1 MAGESPDIAERERD
15 QQESGGRTSGPPETV
30 PAETPAPTK
39 RNISGPTPAGEEP
52 AEPAEPADDPE
63 EPAERAGDPD
73 GDGGKTAGSNA
84 TMVFSPAA
92 ALRRSA
98 AEATASGEG
107 RRDGAAG
114 ADPAGP
120 EGGASG
126 TTADADD
133 APEAAPK
140 KRRATTTAGETTDA
154 GPDATAS
161 GAETADAAPGGPRS
175 GAKAAAAAP
184 AVTAAAAA
192 SGADAPADAA
202 ARAGAAVDSGAAAS
216 ADASGTDGASPDSG
230 ADAADGGA
238 SGSATAR
245 GGKAAGSDAT
255 MVFSPAAALADDA
268 ASASSG
274 GAERGEGTPSGGP
287 DPVPATPRRDAAAG
301 ADATLDFSPSPAPSG
316 AVPADPRRDADARG
330 AGAAAE
336 KPGAAAPVPPK
347 PGRAPD
353 AAASSEAGEEAA
365 PPKPTAVPPKPG
377 KAPSGPTSAGDA
389 KDADAPSTG
398 TSAEGA
404 RPTAKGADLSKPTDA
419 ATPSSGA
426 SSEDGERAGGAA
438 VPPKPAGTPAASG
451 KSTAKGADLSK
462 PSDAAPAGAADS
474 ASAPPKPAE
483 APAASGK
490 AAAKGADLSKPSDT
504 APAEGGKPARSASEP
519 PAAPAMP
526 PPVAGPEKAAAPAAP
541 VPPPPAGPPPVPD
554 SEREPLELLAAL
566 TNTPPPP
573 PTPLRT
579 VLRRIK
585 IWSPLVVLLLII
597 FTVAQS
603 LRPLPEPTLGLTAAD
618 TYTFDGEAPT
628 APWPGSGQA
637 ALDVDGIG
645 TFGTSGDQ
653 EPVPIASVAKVM
665 TAYLILR
672 DHPMD
677 ADPES
682 TGATIPVDQQ
692 AEDDV
697 ALGDTDD
704 ESVVSVTAGDELTQR
719 EAIEAIM
726 IASANNVARLLAR
739 WDAGS
744 EADFIAKMNETA
756 AELGMKNTT
765 YTDPSGLSPDT
776 VSTAEDQVILGKAA
790 MEDPVFRQIV
800 RMPEYYDSNGE
811 RHGNWNHL
819 VPMNGTVGIKTGTT
833 TTALGN
839 LLFAAEQTV
848 GEETRLIVGAVL
860 RQPPDPVD
868 LSILTG
874 ALNAGRTLIEF
885 AQQELIEETVLA
897 AGDVVGYVDDGLG
910 GRTPVTVTEDVQA
923 AGWPG
928 LELRVELKAAE
939 DLPHSAAAGTEVGT
953 LTVGDGT
960 GGRET
965 TVPVALAEELTEPG
979 FGAKLRRL
987 G

>member
-63 EPAERAGDPD
+63 EPAERAGE
-73 GDGGKTAGSNA
+73 DGGNAVGSDA

-92 ALRRSA
+92 ALRRSPG
-98 AEATASGEG
+98 EATASGEG

-133 APEAAPK
+133 APDTAPK
-140 KRRATTTAGETTDA
+140 KRRATTTAGTVTTTAGEATDA

-184 AVTAAAAA
+184 AVTVAA

-202 ARAGAAVDSGAAAS
+202 ARAGAAVDSGA
-216 ADASGTDGASPDSG
+216 DAG
-230 ADAADGGA
+230 DGGA
-238 SGSATAR
+238 SGPSTAR
-245 GGKAAGSDAT
+245 GGKTAGSDAT

-287 DPVPATPRRDAAAG
+287 DPVPAATPRRDAAAG

-336 KPGAAAPVPPK
+336 KPGASAPEPPK

-353 AAASSEAGEEAA
+353 AAASSETGEEAA
-365 PPKPTAVPPKPG
+365 PSKPTAVPPKPG
-377 KAPSGPTSAGDA
+377 KAPSGPTPAGDA
-389 KDADAPSTG
+389 KDADAPSPSTG
-398 TSAEGA
+398 PSAEGA
-404 RPTAKGADLSKPTDA
+404 KPTAKGADLSKPTDA
-419 ATPSSGA
+419 APPSSVA

-451 KSTAKGADLSK
+451 KSAAKGTDLSK
-462 PSDAAPAGAADS
+462 PSDA
-474 ASAPPKPAE
+474 
-483 APAASGK
+483 
-490 AAAKGADLSKPSDT
+490 

-519 PAAPAMP
+519 P
-526 PPVAGPEKAAAPAAP
+526 AAPAAP

-744 EADFIAKMNETA
+744 EADFVAKMNETA

-928 LELRVELKAAE
+928 LELRVELNAAE

>member
-73 GDGGKTAGSNA
+73 GDGGKTAGSDA

-133 APEAAPK
+133 APDTAPK
-140 KRRATTTAGETTDA
+140 KRRATTTAGEATDA

-184 AVTAAAAA
+184 AVTAAA

-202 ARAGAAVDSGAAAS
+202 ARAGAAVDSGA
-216 ADASGTDGASPDSG
+216 DAG
-230 ADAADGGA
+230 DGGA
-238 SGSATAR
+238 SGPSTAR
-245 GGKAAGSDAT
+245 GGKTAGSDAT

-287 DPVPATPRRDAAAG
+287 DPVPAATPRRDAAAG

-336 KPGAAAPVPPK
+336 KPGASAPEPPK

-353 AAASSEAGEEAA
+353 AAASSETGEEAA
-365 PPKPTAVPPKPG
+365 PSKPTAVPPKPG
-377 KAPSGPTSAGDA
+377 KAPSGPTPAGDA
-389 KDADAPSTG
+389 KDADAPSPSTG
-398 TSAEGA
+398 PSAEGA
-404 RPTAKGADLSKPTDA
+404 KPTAKGADLSKPTDA
-419 ATPSSGA
+419 APPSSVA

-462 PSDAAPAGAADS
+462 PSDATPAGAAAEGGKPADS
-474 ASAPPKPAE
+474 AAVPPKPAE

-490 AAAKGADLSKPSDT
+490 SAAKGTDLSKPSDA

-519 PAAPAMP
+519 P
-526 PPVAGPEKAAAPAAP
+526 AAPAAP

-744 EADFIAKMNETA
+744 EADFVAKMNETA

>member
-1 MAGESPDIAERERD
+1 
-15 QQESGGRTSGPPETV
+15 GRT
-30 PAETPAPTK
+30 
-39 RNISGPTPAGEEP
+39 
-52 AEPAEPADDPE
+52 
-63 EPAERAGDPD
+63 
-73 GDGGKTAGSNA
+73 
-84 TMVFSPAA
+84 
-92 ALRRSA
+92 
-98 AEATASGEG
+98 
-107 RRDGAAG
+107 
-114 ADPAGP
+114 
-120 EGGASG
+120 
-126 TTADADD
+126 
-133 APEAAPK
+133 
-140 KRRATTTAGETTDA
+140 
-154 GPDATAS
+154 
-161 GAETADAAPGGPRS
+161 
-175 GAKAAAAAP
+175 
-184 AVTAAAAA
+184 
-192 SGADAPADAA
+192 
-202 ARAGAAVDSGAAAS
+202 
-216 ADASGTDGASPDSG
+216 
-230 ADAADGGA
+230 
-238 SGSATAR
+238 
-245 GGKAAGSDAT
+245 
-255 MVFSPAAALADDA
+255 
-268 ASASSG
+268 
-274 GAERGEGTPSGGP
+274 
-287 DPVPATPRRDAAAG
+287 
-301 ADATLDFSPSPAPSG
+301 
-316 AVPADPRRDADARG
+316 DPRRDAGEQSAGDAP
-330 AGAAAE
+330 E
-336 KPGAAAPVPPK
+336 KPGAAASVPPK

-353 AAASSEAGEEAA
+353 APASASAEASEAAA
-365 PPKPTAVPPKPG
+365 PPKPTAAPAASGADQPAGAAAAPPKPD
-377 KAPSGPTSAGDA
+377 KAPPGAAPAGDA
-389 KDADAPSTG
+389 KPAT
-398 TSAEGA
+398 
-404 RPTAKGADLSKPTDA
+404 KGADLSKP
-419 ATPSSGA
+419 SGA
-426 SSEDGERAGGAA
+426 SPDAGERAGKAA
-438 VPPKPAGTPAASG
+438 VPPKPAAAPSPGGEPA
-451 KSTAKGADLSK
+451 TRGADLSK
-462 PSDAAPAGAADS
+462 PSDAAPGGDA
-474 ASAPPKPAE
+474 KPT
-483 APAASGK
+483 GT
-490 AAAKGADLSKPSDT
+490 PS
-504 APAEGGKPARSASEP
+504 EGGKPAGSASVP
-519 PAAPAMP
+519 PKPAGAPAGSP
-526 PPVAGPEKAAAPAAP
+526 ADAPEKAAAPPAAP
-541 VPPPPAGPPPVPD
+541 VPPPPAGPPPLPD
-554 SEREPLELLAAL
+554 SERAPLELLAAL

-597 FTVAQS
+597 FTIAQS

-618 TYTFDGEAPT
+618 THTFDGEAPT
-628 APWPGSGQA
+628 APWPGAGQA

-677 ADPES
+677 PDPES

-719 EAIEAIM
+719 EAVEAIM

-739 WDAGS
+739 WDAGGS
-744 EADFIAKMNETA
+744 EADFVAKMNETA

-885 AQQELIEETVLA
+885 AQQELIEETVLS
-897 AGDVVGYVDDGLG
+897 AGDIVGYVDDGLG
-910 GRTPVTVTEDVQA
+910 GRTPVAVTEDVKA

-928 LELRVELKAAE
+928 LKLRVELTAGE
-939 DLPHSAAAGTEVGT
+939 DAVPHSAAAGTEVGT

-960 GGRET
+960 GGSET
-965 TVPVALAEELTEPG
+965 TVPVALAEDLTEPG
-979 FGAKLRRL
+979 FGAKLLRL

>member
-73 GDGGKTAGSNA
+73 GDGGKTAGSDA

-98 AEATASGEG
+98 GEATASGEG

-133 APEAAPK
+133 APEAPPK
-140 KRRATTTAGETTDA
+140 KRRATTTAGEATDA

-175 GAKAAAAAP
+175 GAKTAAAAP

-230 ADAADGGA
+230 ADAADVGA
-238 SGSATAR
+238 SGSSTAR

-274 GAERGEGTPSGGP
+274 GAERGEGTPSGGS

-353 AAASSEAGEEAA
+353 AASSEAGEEAA

-377 KAPSGPTSAGDA
+377 KAPSGPTPAGDA
-389 KDADAPSTG
+389 KDADAPPPSTG
-398 TSAEGA
+398 PSAEGA
-404 RPTAKGADLSKPTDA
+404 KP
-419 ATPSSGA
+419 
-426 SSEDGERAGGAA
+426 
-438 VPPKPAGTPAASG
+438 
-451 KSTAKGADLSK
+451 TAKGADLSK

-490 AAAKGADLSKPSDT
+490 STAKGADLSKPSDT

-519 PAAPAMP
+519 PAAPAAPAGP
-526 PPVAGPEKAAAPAAP
+526 PPVAGAEKAAAPAAP
-541 VPPPPAGPPPVPD
+541 VLPPPPAGPPPVPD

-618 TYTFDGEAPT
+618 THTFDGEAPT

-744 EADFIAKMNETA
+744 EADFVAKMNETA

-910 GRTPVTVTEDVQA
+910 GRTPVTVTEDVRA